1 MNPRPNAMH
10 GLRLRKKSSIAEDN
24 MQSRYGTLTKVFAGL
39 AIVNLIAV
47 VDARAAQQPPPIQ
60 GVTGT
65 IATDGTIQ
73 EVSEGAHS
81 IFVKAADGVGRLF
94 RLNRRST
101 VHSGDA
107 AGDEVLR
114 ALKKGTSV
122 VVHYTTDG
130 ENLTAEEIDRLG
142 DKGLK
147 QMEGVITAVNR
158 GDRTI
163 SIKLADGTRQTLRLS
178 DRVAAEA
185 GQDIDRA
192 ADSTAKVIVYFKDE
206 AGQRVAHY
214 FKRVS

>member
-1 MNPRPNAMH
+1 
-10 GLRLRKKSSIAEDN
+10 

-47 VDARAAQQPPPIQ
+47 VDARAAQQRPPIQ

-65 IATDGTIQ
+65 IATEGTIQ
-73 EVSEGAHS
+73 EVSEGGHT
-81 IFVKAADGVGRLF
+81 IFVKAADGLGRLF
-94 RLNRRST
+94 RLKRQST
-101 VHSGDA
+101 VHGGDA
-107 AGDEVLR
+107 AGDETLR
-114 ALKKGTSV
+114 ALKKGTPV